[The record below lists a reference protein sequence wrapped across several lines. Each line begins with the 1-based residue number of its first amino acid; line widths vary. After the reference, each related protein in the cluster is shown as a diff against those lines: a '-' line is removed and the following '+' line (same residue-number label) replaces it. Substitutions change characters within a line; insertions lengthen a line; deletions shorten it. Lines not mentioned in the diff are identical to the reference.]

1 MKNVYMFQPNYI
13 YGNQAHIPYAIGTL
27 AAYAWHE
34 PEIKENYCLKK
45 LHFLRDDIDKT
56 VAEMENPFIAAFSAY
71 IWNFT
76 YNITMAK
83 AIKKAYPDCVI
94 VFGGH
99 QIAPDNSTLTDYDF
113 IDIVIQGEGEE
124 PFLRLLRSYIS
135 LDRIE
140 DIPNIAYRK
149 NGELIIAKR
158 EYYNYC
164 DYPSPYLEGTFEPL
178 FREYPDIEFVFLYES
193 NRGCPYHCAFCDWGT
208 LKGKMRQF
216 SEERT
221 LAEFRWMADH
231 KLEFCGCADSN
242 FGLFERDSYYID
254 KLIELKNETGYPK
267 KFQAS
272 FAKNNSQ
279 RIFEIGLKLSENGM
293 NKGVTLAFQSMSP
306 DALKIIGRT
315 NITVDFFKELMNK
328 YNEAHIPTYTEL
340 ILGLPGETYDS
351 FAGGI
356 DELLE
361 AGQHHSIYIH
371 NCELLPGSDLGD
383 PEFIKKY
390 DIKANIIPLNQPHM
404 SFLHADSIPEYSRI
418 VTSTFSMNEEDWIKT
433 NIFSDFVQCFHHL
446 GMLEFFALYSY
457 FELGIKYRVFFENL
471 IEYFRSRKEGFVH
484 SVIAD
489 IESRYRK
496 IIDGNG
502 ELTAHDDRFG
512 DVLWSFDEFAFLN
525 IIDNFRGFYKE
536 AKGYLETLGIEKD
549 ILENLLEFQIIML
562 KKPGDKSENEL
573 ECDYD
578 FLKYFSTAFLNEKPV
593 LEKRKT
599 HYKISGAKT
608 YDSIADYARFVVW
621 YGRKDSR
628 NIYDKDV
635 RTV

>member
-1 MKNVYMFQPNYI
+1 
-13 YGNQAHIPYAIGTL
+13 
-27 AAYAWHE
+27 
-34 PEIKENYCLKK
+34 
-45 LHFLRDDIDKT
+45 
-56 VAEMENPFIAAFSAY
+56 
-71 IWNFT
+71 
-76 YNITMAK
+76 
-83 AIKKAYPDCVI
+83 
-94 VFGGH
+94 
-99 QIAPDNSTLTDYDF
+99 
-113 IDIVIQGEGEE
+113 
-124 PFLRLLRSYIS
+124 
-135 LDRIE
+135 
-140 DIPNIAYRK
+140 
-149 NGELIIAKR
+149 
-158 EYYNYC
+158 
-164 DYPSPYLEGTFEPL
+164 
-178 FREYPDIEFVFLYES
+178 
-193 NRGCPYHCAFCDWGT
+193 
-208 LKGKMRQF
+208 
-216 SEERT
+216 
-221 LAEFRWMADH
+221 
-231 KLEFCGCADSN
+231 
-242 FGLFERDSYYID
+242 LFERDSYYID

>member
-1 MKNVYMFQPNYI
+1 
-13 YGNQAHIPYAIGTL
+13 
-27 AAYAWHE
+27 
-34 PEIKENYCLKK
+34 
-45 LHFLRDDIDKT
+45 
-56 VAEMENPFIAAFSAY
+56 
-71 IWNFT
+71 
-76 YNITMAK
+76 
-83 AIKKAYPDCVI
+83 
-94 VFGGH
+94 
-99 QIAPDNSTLTDYDF
+99 
-113 IDIVIQGEGEE
+113 
-124 PFLRLLRSYIS
+124 
-135 LDRIE
+135 
-140 DIPNIAYRK
+140 
-149 NGELIIAKR
+149 
-158 EYYNYC
+158 
-164 DYPSPYLEGTFEPL
+164 
-178 FREYPDIEFVFLYES
+178 
-193 NRGCPYHCAFCDWGT
+193 
-208 LKGKMRQF
+208 
-216 SEERT
+216 
-221 LAEFRWMADH
+221 
-231 KLEFCGCADSN
+231 
-242 FGLFERDSYYID
+242 
-254 KLIELKNETGYPK
+254 
-267 KFQAS
+267 
-272 FAKNNSQ
+272 
-279 RIFEIGLKLSENGM
+279 M

-315 NITVDFFKELMNK
+315 NITVDFFKELMSK

-390 DIKANIIPLNQPHM
+390 DIKASIIPLNQPHM

-484 SVIAD
+484 SVISD
-489 IESRYRK
+489 IEGRYRK

-502 ELTAHDDRFG
+502 ELTAHDERFG

-549 ILENLLEFQIIML
+549 ILENLLEFQIFML

-573 ECDYD
+573 ECGYD
-578 FLKYFSTAFLNEKPV
+578 FLNYFSTAFLNEKPV